1 MAESMYDKYLVRA
14 KAKGPGVILMNEE
27 LVPGCN
33 VFIMANWISKQPEPN
48 PMHQSFESHDYD
60 EIILNIGSDPQN
72 PEYLGG
78 EIEGY
83 MGDERQLISTTS
95 ALFIPRHV
103 PHGRVSWKSFERP
116 HMQMA
121 IKLSGKIEPMGP
133 PPEK

>member
-1 MAESMYDKYLVRA
+1 MAESQYDKYLVRA
-14 KAKGPGVILMNEE
+14 KTKGPGVILMNEE

-48 PMHQSFESHDYD
+48 PMHQSFEAHDYD

-133 PPEK
+133 PPGK